1 MHWSYAENLANEC
14 TNNRNATI
22 NVCGWKVKA
31 DSNTLRTDHENRDRK
46 TEYNGQSSRRI
57 LFRVTLSE
65 VGSRLSS
72 IIQIGWFFFLFFYQQ
87 HERLC
92 AQVHNILPC
101 RKRTT
106 NDCGHLTT
114 THGWVGEKGRQATDN
129 RKRVCCDSWGAAA
142 AARYKPS
149 IQSEKEVTEDKNGME
164 CNVDKSKQ

>member
-72 IIQIGWFFFLFFYQQ
+72 IIQIGWFFFLFFISNTSVYVPKYIISCRAGKEQQ
-87 HERLC
+87 TIV
-92 AQVHNILPC
+92 AI
-101 RKRTT
+101 
-106 NDCGHLTT
+106 
-114 THGWVGEKGRQATDN
+114 
-129 RKRVCCDSWGAAA
+129 
-142 AARYKPS
+142 
-149 IQSEKEVTEDKNGME
+149 
-164 CNVDKSKQ
+164 